1 MRPATAIQSMV
12 SYTLSPYV
20 NFIESHLIPNASQ
33 YAVVH
38 RLTGEV
44 CEPGERVRSLLFAA
58 RLGNRV
64 SFSSEDLDNLAA
76 DGRQIRELI
85 DREFLVRDG
94 YDALSSFL
102 DQYAVRPLQNP
113 AVAYRSETGEMRLVR
128 VSMAERAYSPKRDD
142 LAAIIEEEMP
152 PLAAEVFLEA
162 DGTKTLAEIFASIC
176 EEDGESALENAAL
189 RTAIE
194 FLTKQER
201 QLIKF
206 TRPTED
212 LNDPYKP
219 FNTVPRNFYHSS
231 RWQTQTPGQDSKS
244 IIDFHREGI
253 SDASWEFD
261 VIEPTVNHAL
271 RFPNEALAGLD
282 YGSRFCLAT
291 LKPEV
296 VPLLGHSHPIEI
308 LEVGG
313 GTGTFAKSF
322 IQQAL
327 NLSETSLNG
336 ARAVYHIM
344 DLSPA
349 LIEGQRR
356 ILSETQP
363 PIEHFEQDA
372 TKFDLPGRRFDL
384 IVSNEVIA
392 DFPMAAVRRNYHN
405 ETGSDAPEWLG
416 EGAQYVEKYQLSVA
430 SAPESF
436 LVNAGVFQFIER
448 AWKHLSPGGAL
459 VLSEYGSVSRYPVES
474 FHLSHAEFSIHFG
487 HVMECARVIGFQ
499 CRLQTLKE
507 FLGIDDQVSVLSGR
521 EEHLRCLNHVLEKHG
536 MSLPFAL
543 ISENDFNKRFGEL
556 SERIELAGVSFI
568 PLRSNFH
575 YGPGIADFMVLI
587 MNKPME

>member
-1 MRPATAIQSMV
+1 ML

-64 SFSSEDLDNLAA
+64 SFSSEDLDNLGE
-76 DGRQIRELI
+76 DGRQIRQLI
-85 DREFLVRDG
+85 DQEFLVPDG

-128 VSMAERAYSPKRDD
+128 VSMAERVYSPKRDD

-152 PLAAEVFLEA
+152 PFAAEVFLQA
-162 DGTKTLAEIFASIC
+162 NGTKTLAEIFGSIC
-176 EEDGESALENAAL
+176 KEDGENVLEHAAF

-194 FLTKQER
+194 FLTRQER

-206 TRPTED
+206 TRHTED

-231 RWQTQTPGQDSKS
+231 RWKAQPAAHDSKS
-244 IIDFHREGI
+244 IINFHREGI

-261 VIEPTVNHAL
+261 VIEPTLNHAF
-271 RFPNEALAGLD
+271 RFPSEALGGLD

-296 VPLLGHSHPIEI
+296 VPLLGHSGPLEI

-313 GTGTFAKSF
+313 GTGTFARSF
-322 IQQAL
+322 IEQTLQLCA
-327 NLSETSLNG
+327 TSLNG
-336 ARAVYHIM
+336 ARPNYHIM

-349 LIEGQRR
+349 LIAGQRR
-356 ILSETQP
+356 MLSELQP
-363 PIEHFEQDA
+363 AIEHFEQDA
-372 TKFDLPGRRFDL
+372 TQFDLPGRRFDL
-384 IVSNEVIA
+384 IIANEVIA
-392 DFPMAAVRRNYHN
+392 DFPLAAVQRNRHD
-405 ETGSDAPEWLG
+405 ETSENGPEWLG
-416 EGAQYVEKYQLSVA
+416 EGAQYVEKYQLSVE
-430 SAPESF
+430 SAPASF

-448 AWKHLSPGGAL
+448 AWRHLSRGGAL

-474 FHLSHAEFSIHFG
+474 FHLNHAEFSIHFG

-507 FLGIDDQVSVLSGR
+507 FLGIDDRVAVLSGR
-521 EEHLRCLNHVLEKHG
+521 DEHLQCLNHVLEKHG

-543 ISENDFNKRFGEL
+543 ISENDFEARFRKL
-556 SERIELAGVSFI
+556 ADRIELAGVSFK
-568 PLRSNFH
+568 PLLNKFH
-575 YGPGIADFMVLI
+575 YGPNVDDFMVLI

>member
-1 MRPATAIQSMV
+1 MA

-20 NFIESHLIPNASQ
+20 SFIESHLIPNASQ
-33 YAVVH
+33 YAAAH

-58 RLGNRV
+58 KLGNRV
-64 SFSSEDLDNLAA
+64 SFSSEDLDNLGE

-85 DREFLVRDG
+85 NQEFLVPDG

-113 AVAYRSETGEMRLVR
+113 GVAYRSETGKVRLVR
-128 VSMAERAYSPKRDD
+128 VSMAERVYSPKRDD
-142 LAAIIEEEMP
+142 LAPIIEEEMP

-162 DGTKTLAEIFASIC
+162 DGTKTLAEIFVTIC
-176 EEDGESALENAAL
+176 KEDGESVLRQAAF

-201 QLIKF
+201 QLIKL
-206 TRPTED
+206 TRRTDD
-212 LNDPYKP
+212 LNDPFKP

-231 RWQTQTPGQDSKS
+231 RWQAPTSGHDSKS

-261 VIEPTVNHAL
+261 VIEPTLNHAF
-271 RFPNEALAGLD
+271 RFPHEALGGLN

-296 VPLLGHSHPIEI
+296 VPLLSNSEALKV

-313 GTGTFAKSF
+313 GTGTFARSF
-322 IQQAL
+322 IEQAL
-327 NLSETSLNG
+327 QLSATSPNG
-336 ARAVYHIM
+336 TGLSYHIM

-356 ILSETQP
+356 MLSELL

-372 TKFDLPGRRFDL
+372 TQFELPGHRFDL
-384 IVSNEVIA
+384 IIANEVIA
-392 DFPMAAVRRNYHN
+392 DFPVAAVRRNLN
-405 ETGSDAPEWLG
+405 DKAPESGPDWLDA
-416 EGAQYVEKYQLSVA
+416 GAEYVAKYRLSVE

-436 LVNAGVFQFIER
+436 FVNAGVFQFIER
-448 AWKHLSPGGAL
+448 AWNHLSPGGAL
-459 VLSEYGSVSRYPVES
+459 VLSEYGSVSRFPVES
-474 FHLSHAEFSIHFG
+474 FHLNHAEFSIHFG
-487 HVMECARVIGFQ
+487 HVMECARVVGFQ

-507 FLGIDDQVSVLSGR
+507 FLGIDDRVSVLIGR
-521 EEHLRCLNHVLEKHG
+521 DEHLQCLNHVLEKHG
-536 MSLPFAL
+536 MSLPFAS
-543 ISENDFNKRFGEL
+543 ISENDFEARFRNL
-556 SERIELAGVSFI
+556 ADRIELAGVSFQ
-568 PLRSNFH
+568 PLRNKFH
-575 YGPGIADFMVLI
+575 YGPNVDDFMVLI
-587 MNKPME
+587 MNKPGE

>member
-1 MRPATAIQSMV
+1 MV
-12 SYTLSPYV
+12 SYKLSPYV
-20 NFIESHLIPNASQ
+20 NFIESHLIPNTSR

-58 RLGNRV
+58 KLGNQV
-64 SFSSEDLDNLAA
+64 SFSGEDLDNLAE

-85 DREFLVRDG
+85 DQEFLVPAG

-128 VSMAERAYSPKRDD
+128 VSMAERVYSPQRDE

-162 DGTKTLAEIFASIC
+162 DGTKTLAEIFATIC
-176 EEDGESALENAAL
+176 KEDGESVLEQAAF

-194 FLTKQER
+194 FLTRPER

-206 TRPTED
+206 TRHIGD

-231 RWQTQTPGQDSKS
+231 RWKAQTAEQDSKS

-253 SDASWEFD
+253 ADASWEFD
-261 VIEPTVNHAL
+261 VIEPTLNHAF
-271 RFPNEALAGLD
+271 RFPNEAMGGLD
-282 YGSRFCLAT
+282 YGSRFCLSI

-296 VPLLGHSHPIEI
+296 VPLLGHSEPLEI

-313 GTGTFAKSF
+313 GTGTFARSF
-322 IQQAL
+322 IEQAL
-327 NLSETSLNG
+327 KLSTTLLNG
-336 ARAVYHIM
+336 ASPNYHIM

-349 LIEGQRR
+349 LIASQRR
-356 ILSETQP
+356 LLSELEP
-363 PIEHFEQDA
+363 AIEHFEQDA
-372 TKFDLPGRRFDL
+372 TEFDLPGHTFDL
-384 IVSNEVIA
+384 IIANEVIA
-392 DFPMAAVRRNYHN
+392 DFPMAAVRRNLHH
-405 ETGSDAPEWLG
+405 ETSEDGPEWLE
-416 EGAQYVEKYQLSVA
+416 EGAQYVRKYRLSVE
-430 SAPESF
+430 SAPDSF

-448 AWKHLSPGGAL
+448 AWKHLSPGGAV

-474 FHLSHAEFSIHFG
+474 FHLNHAEFSIHFG

-507 FLGIDDQVSVLSGR
+507 FLGIDDRASVLSGR

-543 ISENDFNKRFGEL
+543 ISENDFEARFRKL
-556 SERIELAGVSFI
+556 ADRIELAGVSFG
-568 PLRSNFH
+568 PLLNKFH
-575 YGPGIADFMVLI
+575 YGPNIDDFMVLI
-587 MNKPME
+587 MNKPW

>member
-1 MRPATAIQSMV
+1 MV

-64 SFSSEDLDNLAA
+64 SFSSEDLDNLGE

-85 DREFLVRDG
+85 DREFLVPDG
-94 YDALSSFL
+94 YDVLSSFL

-128 VSMAERAYSPKRDD
+128 VSMAERVYSPKRDH

-152 PLAAEVFLEA
+152 PFAAELFLLA
-162 DGTKTLAEIFASIC
+162 NGTKTLAEIFVAIRK
-176 EEDGESALENAAL
+176 EDGESVLEDAAF

-194 FLTKQER
+194 FLTRQER

-206 TRPTED
+206 ARGTDD
-212 LNDPYKP
+212 LNDPFKP

-231 RWQTQTPGQDSKS
+231 RWQAPPAGQDSKS
-244 IIDFHREGI
+244 IIDFHRAGI

-261 VIEPTVNHAL
+261 VIEPTLNHAF
-271 RFPNEALAGLD
+271 RFPNEALGGLN

-296 VPLLGHSHPIEI
+296 VPLISHSGPLEI

-313 GTGTFAKSF
+313 GTGTFARSF
-322 IQQAL
+322 IEQAL
-327 NLSETSLNG
+327 QLSATSLNG
-336 ARAVYHIM
+336 TRPSYHII
-344 DLSPA
+344 DLSPV
-349 LIEGQRR
+349 LIEDQRR
-356 ILSETQP
+356 MLSELKP
-363 PIEHFEQDA
+363 AIEHFEQDA
-372 TKFDLPGRRFDL
+372 TQFDLPGRMFDL
-384 IVSNEVIA
+384 IIANEVIA
-392 DFPMAAVRRNYHN
+392 DFPVAAVRRNIHE
-405 ETGSDAPEWLG
+405 ETGENGGEWLG
-416 EGAQYVEKYQLSVA
+416 AGAQYVEKYQLSA
-430 SAPESF
+430 ESAPNSF

-448 AWKHLSPGGAL
+448 AWKHLSAGGAL
-459 VLSEYGSVSRYPVES
+459 VLSEYGSASRYPVES
-474 FHLSHAEFSIHFG
+474 FHLNHAEFSIHFG

-507 FLGIDDQVSVLSGR
+507 FLGIDDRVSVLSGR
-521 EEHLRCLNHVLEKHG
+521 DEHLRCLNHVLGKHG

-543 ISENDFNKRFGEL
+543 ISENDFETRFRKL
-556 SERIELAGVSFI
+556 ANRIELAGVSFQ
-568 PLRSNFH
+568 PLRNKFH
-575 YGPGIADFMVLI
+575 YGPNVDDFMVLI
-587 MNKPME
+587 MNKPWE

>member
-1 MRPATAIQSMV
+1 MA

-20 NFIESHLIPNASQ
+20 TFIESHLITNASQ
-33 YAVVH
+33 YAAAH
-38 RLTGEV
+38 RLTGKV

-58 RLGNRV
+58 RLGQRV
-64 SFSSEDLDNLAA
+64 SFSSEDLDNLAE

-85 DREFLVRDG
+85 DQEFLVPDG

-113 AVAYRSETGEMRLVR
+113 AVIYRSETGEMRLVR
-128 VSMAERAYSPKRDD
+128 VSMAERVYSPKRDD

-152 PLAAEVFLEA
+152 PHAAEVFLEA
-162 DGTKTLAEIFASIC
+162 DGTRTLAEIFVTICKEDPASLL
-176 EEDGESALENAAL
+176 GHTAF

-194 FLTKQER
+194 FLTRQER

-206 TRPTED
+206 ARRTDD

-231 RWQTQTPGQDSKS
+231 RWQALTAGQDAKS

-261 VIEPTVNHAL
+261 VIEPTLNHAF
-271 RFPNEALAGLD
+271 RFTNQALGGLN

-296 VPLLGHSHPIEI
+296 VPSLSHSRSLEI

-313 GTGTFAKSF
+313 GTGTFARSF
-322 IQQAL
+322 IEQAL
-327 NLSETSLNG
+327 QLSPTSLNG
-336 ARAVYHIM
+336 AMPSYHIM

-349 LIEGQRR
+349 LIASQRR
-356 ILSETQP
+356 MLSELQP
-363 PIEHFEQDA
+363 AIEHFEQDA
-372 TKFDLPGRRFDL
+372 TKFDLDGRMFDIIL
-384 IVSNEVIA
+384 ANEVIA
-392 DFPMAAVRRNYHN
+392 DFPVAAVRRNFPD
-405 ETGSDAPEWLG
+405 ETGENVPEWLG
-416 EGAQYVEKYQLSVA
+416 EGAQYVEKYQLSVEF
-430 SAPESF
+430 APDSF

-459 VLSEYGSVSRYPVES
+459 VLSEYGNASRYPVES
-474 FHLSHAEFSIHFG
+474 FHLNHAEFSIHFG
-487 HVMECARVIGFQ
+487 YVMECARVIGFQ
-499 CRLQTLKE
+499 CRLQTLKG
-507 FLGIDDQVSVLSGR
+507 FLGIDDSVSMLSGR
-521 EEHLRCLNHVLEKHG
+521 EEHLQCLNHVLEKHG

-543 ISENDFNKRFGEL
+543 ISENDFEARFRKL
-556 SERIELAGVSFI
+556 ADRIELAGVSFK
-568 PLRSNFH
+568 PLLNKFH
-575 YGPGIADFMVLI
+575 YGPNVDDFMVLI
-587 MNKPME
+587 MNKPWE

>member
-1 MRPATAIQSMV
+1 MM
-12 SYTLSPYV
+12 SYALSPYI

-44 CEPGERVRSLLFAA
+44 CEPGESVRSLLFAA
-58 RLGNRV
+58 RLGSRV
-64 SFSSEDLDNLAA
+64 TFSSEELDNLGEN
-76 DGRQIRELI
+76 GRQIRELI
-85 DREFLVRDG
+85 AQEFLVPEG
-94 YDALSSFL
+94 FDALSSFL

-128 VSMAERAYSPKRDD
+128 VSMAERVYSPKRDD
-142 LAAIIEEEMP
+142 LAPIIEEEMP

-162 DGTKTLAEIFASIC
+162 DGTKTLAEIFVTIC
-176 EEDGESALENAAL
+176 KEGGESVLGQTAF

-206 TRPTED
+206 TRRTDD
-212 LNDPYKP
+212 LTDPFKP

-231 RWQTQTPGQDSKS
+231 RWQAPAAGQDSKS

-261 VIEPTVNHAL
+261 VIEPTLNHAF
-271 RFPNEALAGLD
+271 RFPHEALGGLN

-296 VPLLGHSHPIEI
+296 VPLLSRSGPLEI

-313 GTGTFAKSF
+313 GTGTFARSF
-322 IQQAL
+322 IEQAQL
-327 NLSETSLNG
+327 LSATSLTG
-336 ARAVYHIM
+336 ARLSYHIM

-356 ILSETQP
+356 MLSELQP
-363 PIEHFEQDA
+363 AIEHFEQDA
-372 TKFDLPGRRFDL
+372 TKFDLPGHIFDL
-384 IVSNEVIA
+384 IIANEVIA
-392 DFPMAAVRRNYHN
+392 DFPVAVVLRNSHDA
-405 ETGSDAPEWLG
+405 TGENGPEWLG
-416 EGAQYVEKYQLSVA
+416 EGAQYVEKYQLSVE
-430 SAPESF
+430 SAPDSF

-459 VLSEYGSVSRYPVES
+459 VLSEYENISRYPVES
-474 FHLSHAEFSIHFG
+474 FHLNHSEFSIHFG
-487 HVMECARVIGFQ
+487 HVMECARAIGFQ

-507 FLGIDDQVSVLSGR
+507 FLGIDDGVPMLSGR
-521 EEHLRCLNHVLEKHG
+521 DEHLQCLNHVLEKHG

-543 ISENDFNKRFGEL
+543 ISENDFEARFRKL
-556 SERIELAGVSFI
+556 ADRIELAGVSFQ
-568 PLRSNFH
+568 PLRNKFH
-575 YGPGIADFMVLI
+575 YGPNVDDFMVLI
-587 MNKPME
+587 LNKPGE